1 MAENRT
7 VPLELPHQYCF
18 PMKASAHNRREALQT
33 LGALAAAAGGLAA
46 TGCAQQPLPQEV
58 PVKYSSGTQRPRTKV
73 PANATDCHHHIYDAR
88 FPPTPTAT
96 LRPADALIA
105 DYRALQRRL
114 GTSRHVIVQPSTY
127 GIDNRLLV
135 ESLAAFG
142 LAQAR
147 GVAVVNTGVTDAELK
162 ALHDAGVR
170 GIRFNLAPPG
180 TTTLDMVRPL
190 AARIAPMGWHVQ
202 VNAPAAAL
210 LAAKS
215 TWSDLPVPV
224 VFDHLARVPQP
235 GALDH
240 PTFAMV
246 RELLQQ
252 GRAWVKLSGFY
263 NESRLG
269 PPGYADSV
277 QVASTYAREA
287 PERVVWGSD
296 WPHPTEKD
304 KGYPDDANLLDLL
317 AQAVPDEAARHRVL
331 VDNPARLY
339 QFG

>member
-1 MAENRT
+1 MNT
-7 VPLELPHQYCF
+7 LQQ
-18 PMKASAHNRREALQT
+18 HNRRDALQT
-33 LGALAAAAGGLAA
+33 LGALAVAAGGIAG
-46 TGCAQQPLPQEV
+46 TGCAQPPLQPDV
-58 PVKYSSGTQRPRTKV
+58 AVKYSSGTQRPRTKV

-105 DYRALQRRL
+105 DYRDLQRRI
-114 GTSRHVIVQPSTY
+114 GTSRNVIVQPSTY
-127 GIDNRLLV
+127 GVDNRLLV
-135 ESLAAFG
+135 ESIAAFG
-142 LAQAR
+142 LKTTR

-190 AARIAPMGWHVQ
+190 AARIAPLGWHVQ

-210 LAAKS
+210 LEARA
-215 TWSDLPVPV
+215 TWSDLPVQV
-224 VFDHLARVPQP
+224 VFDHLGRVPQP
-235 GALDH
+235 GALNH
-240 PTFAMV
+240 PAFAMV
-246 RELLQQ
+246 RDLIQQ

-263 NESRLG
+263 NESKVG
-269 PPGYADSV
+269 PPSYSDSV
-277 QVASTYAREA
+277 QVASTYAREG
-287 PERVVWGSD
+287 PDRVVWGSD

-317 AQAVPDEAARHRVL
+317 AEAVPSEAARQRVL